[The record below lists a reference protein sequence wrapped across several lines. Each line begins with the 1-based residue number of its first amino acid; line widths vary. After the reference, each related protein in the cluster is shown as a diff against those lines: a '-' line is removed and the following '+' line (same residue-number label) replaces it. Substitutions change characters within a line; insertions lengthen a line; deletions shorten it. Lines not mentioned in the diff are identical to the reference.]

1 MSFCATAARNPN
13 PVTLSLIKFS
23 GKRFSPAVKIH
34 LFCAEVGGAFEVLVR
49 DLPMDEAKTFHKFG
63 RFFQIPF
70 FLRCFKSIFCSLSRG
85 VMRLGEK
92 EKNEKPVKVDFC
104 VQTGK
109 C

>member
-23 GKRFSPAVKIH
+23 GKRFSPAVKIY

-63 RFFQIPF
+63 RFFQISFPMF
-70 FLRCFKSIFCSLSRG
+70 SDASRQS
-85 VMRLGEK
+85 
-92 EKNEKPVKVDFC
+92 FAA
-104 VQTGK
+104 
-109 C
+109 